1 MAECDLAT
9 LIDQAC
15 ENKFTCLED
24 ERIARGVILQLL
36 CNLTEGG
43 IGGAAVW
50 GDITGILANQ
60 IDLQAALD
68 AKQDTLTF
76 GGVVDPEGVVTAPPG
91 QTYWNRA
98 GGTFWVQNS
107 LTTSN
112 TGWQLLI

>member
-36 CNLTEGG
+36 CNLSAASSG
-43 IGGAAVW
+43 AVW
-50 GDITGILANQ
+50 GEITGTLSNQ

-68 AKQDTLTF
+68 AKQNVMTL

-98 GGTFWVQNS
+98 NSSLWVQNS
-107 LTTSN
+107 ATAGN
-112 TGWQLLI
+112 TGWQQLV